1 MALQITLPDRPSFV
15 EDGIIIEITTT
26 TTNVEAH
33 YIILNIDV
41 AGKTYSV
48 KHPVID
54 GKAIFNIK
62 DIVKDERIKLFD
74 LNANLLSLNQ
84 LIIKWDVNA
93 YEIYNYDNTP
103 QNQTG
108 TYSGV
113 SFNGKKGI
121 YSFSK
126 FLTNYRYKIID
137 RNDFVLLY
145 LFINNITTGPVNIFI
160 TFNDSHNTII
170 NNSAII
176 NYTAQI
182 LIKPDII
189 PADATSMSVQIE
201 GLSETITFGIKD
213 FKIIDKRTI
222 LYRNSFGAY
231 DTLSLYAHYNESAS
245 YDYKTFNS
253 YNQLYKYNISKNHK
267 IEKATFITEQFDNIQ
282 DIVTVLDE
290 IFTSEEVYLI
300 DENYE
305 AHPILILD
313 KERDIVNSL
322 ENKYQFKLTYQI
334 QENA

>member
-1 MALQITLPDRPSFV
+1 MGLQITLPDRPSFV
-15 EDGIIIEITTT
+15 EDDIIIEVTTT

-33 YIILNIDV
+33 YIVLNV
-41 AGKTYSV
+41 NVPGNTYSI
-48 KHPVID
+48 KHPVIS

-74 LNANLLSLNQ
+74 LNADLLIQSQ
-84 LIIKWDVNA
+84 LHIYWIVNA

-108 TYSGV
+108 NYSGV

-121 YSFSK
+121 YSLSR
-126 FLTNYRYKIID
+126 FLTNFRHKIID

-145 LFINNITTGPVNIFI
+145 FFSDYTGEGGTNLVIS
-160 TFNDSHNTII
+160 FNDTNNTVVEYNTQI
-170 NNSAII
+170 NS
-176 NYTAQI
+176 TAQI

-189 PADATSMSVQIE
+189 PEDATSMDMQIE
-201 GLSETITFGIKD
+201 GLSETITFGIKN
-213 FKIIDKRTI
+213 FNIIDKRTI

-231 DTLSLYAHYNESAS
+231 DTLTLYAHYNESAN

-253 YNQLYKYNISKNHK
+253 YNHTYKYNISKYHK
-267 IEKATFITEQFDNIQ
+267 IEKATFITEQFE
-282 DIVTVLDE
+282 DIKQVIAILDE

-322 ENKYQFKLTYQI
+322 DNKYQFKLTYQI